1 MTQKPNNGPD
11 RIELDDE
18 LLSWLTQDKRKTLD
32 LDSLDDEQRELEAA
46 AALYALSTTDIEP
59 MPAHLQDKLVAL
71 ADQHL
76 APVAARPAAT
86 PKPVASSWWSSLRLA
101 WGTAAFATV
110 AALALGVRLA
120 SLPVAEAPPK
130 LAELIGTR
138 IPLQPGPD
146 QAGQS
151 VHGEVIWDAQRG
163 GGYLKLA
170 GLPVNDPQR
179 EQYQLWIFDGTRDE
193 RYPVDGGV
201 FNIVRNG
208 EAELWIRVPVPVR
221 QAALFAVTVEKA
233 GGTVV
238 SDRGRI
244 VAIAK
249 PGA

>member
-1 MTQKPNNGPD
+1 MTQKPNHVPD
-11 RIELDDE
+11 RVELDDE

-32 LDSLDDEQRELEAA
+32 FDSLDEEQRELEAA
-46 AALYALSTTDIEP
+46 AALYALGSTDIEP

-76 APVAARPAAT
+76 DPAKALPAASK
-86 PKPVASSWWSSLRLA
+86 PKPEGWWSSLKLA
-101 WGTAAFATV
+101 WGTAAFATL
-110 AALALGVRLA
+110 AAVGLGVRLV

-130 LAELIGTR
+130 LADLIGTH

-146 QAGQS
+146 QAGQG
-151 VHGEVIWDAQRG
+151 VRGEVIWDAQRG
-163 GGYLKLA
+163 GGYLKLT

>member
-1 MTQKPNNGPD
+1 MTQKPTNNGHD
-11 RIELDDE
+11 RIEQDDE
-18 LLSWLTQDKRKTLD
+18 LLSWITQDKRKTLD
-32 LDSLDDEQRELEAA
+32 LESLDDEQRELEAA

-59 MPAHLQDKLVAL
+59 MPAHLQDKLFAL
-71 ADQHL
+71 ADQQL
-76 APVAARPAAT
+76 DPAEARPAA
-86 PKPVASSWWSSLRLA
+86 PKPVKESWLSSLKLA
-101 WGTAAFATV
+101 WGTAAFASL
-110 AALALGVRLA
+110 AAVALGVRLA
-120 SLPVAEAPPK
+120 SLPVAETPPQ
-130 LAELIGTR
+130 LAELIGTH

-146 QAGQS
+146 QAGQA
-151 VHGEVIWDAQRG
+151 VRGEVIWDAQRG

-170 GLPVNDPQR
+170 GLPVNDPQL

-208 EAELWIRVPVPVR
+208 EAELWIRVPIPVR
-221 QAALFAVTVEKA
+221 NAALFAVTVEKA

>member
-1 MTQKPNNGPD
+1 MNQKPD
-11 RIELDDE
+11 RIEQDDE

-32 LDSLDDEQRELEAA
+32 LESLDDEQRELEAA

-76 APVAARPAAT
+76 APASARPAVA
-86 PKPVASSWWSSLRLA
+86 KPAKDSWWSSLKLA
-101 WGTAAFATV
+101 WGSAAFASV
-110 AALALGVRLA
+110 AAVVLGVRLA
-120 SLPVAEAPPK
+120 SMPVAEAPPS
-130 LAELIGTR
+130 LAGLIGTH
-138 IPLQPGPD
+138 IPVQPGPD
-146 QAGQS
+146 QAGQA
-151 VHGEVIWDAQRG
+151 VRGEVIWDEQRG

-170 GLPVNDPQR
+170 GLPVNDPQH

-221 QAALFAVTVEKA
+221 KAALFAVTVEKA

-244 VAIAK
+244 VAVAK